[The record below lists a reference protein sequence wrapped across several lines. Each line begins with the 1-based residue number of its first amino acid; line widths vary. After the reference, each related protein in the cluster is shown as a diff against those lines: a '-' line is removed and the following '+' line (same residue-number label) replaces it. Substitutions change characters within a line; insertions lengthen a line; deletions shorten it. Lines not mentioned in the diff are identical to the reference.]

1 MIENIFRSSRF
12 LVLVAVI
19 TSAISCVLLY
29 GTSINIIFNIV
40 LDVVRDTPATVDVG
54 KSLAVKL
61 LKLLDLLLIA
71 ITFQI
76 ITVSLYR
83 LFIRPIPIEE
93 SKLLK
98 TLDIRSF
105 HDLKVTLTQVSVVIL
120 VILFLEQAVET
131 GATLD
136 TLYFG
141 AAIGIVIVAA
151 VFAWKNMKH

>member
-29 GTSINIIFNIV
+29 GTSINIILNIG
-40 LDVVRDTPATVDVG
+40 LDVVRDIPASGDGG

-93 SKLLK
+93 SKLLE
-98 TLDIRSF
+98 TLDIKSF
-105 HDLKVTLTQVSVVIL
+105 NDLKVTLTQVAVVIL

-131 GATLD
+131 GATID

-151 VFAWKNMKH
+151 VFAWENMKH